1 MEVLWVKIAV
11 LGEGEAEKTKG
22 YACDARENWKVI
34 ESCLRFNLICAKH
47 TFFATHMP
55 REQVTKTSRQKPLY
69 KILKILSKSFFA
81 TGASTR

>member
-1 MEVLWVKIAV
+1 MAV

-22 YACDARENWKVI
+22 YACDARENWKVF
-34 ESCLRFNLICAKH
+34 ENYLRFNPICAKQVI
-47 TFFATHMP
+47 FATYMT
-55 REQVTKTSRQKPLY
+55 RDQVAKTSRQKPLY